1 MLLLLRV
8 YVRDLF
14 IYNAVCRLTDS
25 WNKMF
30 QFIII
35 LVLYMLIH
43 CSGTHSCMLHDE
55 VMTWKR
61 FRHYWP
67 FVLGIHQSLV
77 DSLHKGPVM
86 WCSFLMFWT
95 SCWTSSSVAGNL
107 RCHIFVTRQLVIVSL
122 LEVLCLIELALWQYW
137 LCNHEGYGCI
147 CTLNSLRAEL
157 TI

>member
-61 FRHYWP
+61 FRHNWP
-67 FVLGIHQSLV
+67 FVQGIHQSLV
-77 DSLHKGPVM
+77 DSLYKGPVM
-86 WCSFLMFWT
+86 WCSFLMFCT
-95 SCWTSSSVAGNL
+95 SCWTNSSAAGDL
-107 RCHIFVTRQLVIVSL
+107 RCHVFVTRQLVIRSA
-122 LEVLCLIELALWQYW
+122 VLNRTACTVAVWLRILGWSQLSNPSDLPCLFSCKMIK
-137 LCNHEGYGCI
+137 
-147 CTLNSLRAEL
+147 
-157 TI
+157 